1 MRQAS
6 MALPIRPRRRALA
19 WIVGLAFLAVSLP
32 VIARNVDPGALSS
45 AWATIRSSPHAI
57 AAILGIYGLAFVLR
71 ALVWRATLP
80 DLPLR
85 QALAAI
91 HLSLAG
97 NHVLPFRLGEAL
109 RVTSVVR
116 RAGVPLAVAAS
127 STVTLRAADL
137 LGAFALVALL
147 GPRALQAP
155 GIVMAAIS
163 VLAAVAGVLGLV
175 WLRRISRS
183 ARMRI
188 RMPGLLVAAGAMAA
202 WVFEAA
208 VIWQVTRWTGTEITV
223 AQAVLVTVVTIAAQ
237 TLAIAPG
244 GFGTYEAAATAALS
258 AVGLD
263 PGTALATALT
273 AHVLKTVYALAT
285 GTVALFLPAPGLVGR
300 LRLPPGQAMRTGSHH
315 PGPAAARGCPPP
327 SPAAGPGIPVLPS
340 VAPGASV
347 LAVAAGPTPQGY
359 DTIDFG
365 GSHLLTRPEGTR
377 APCHIAAVL
386 PSEPPAA
393 PVVLFLPARDEEGSI
408 GEVVARTPLQV
419 GGHPVR
425 CLVIDDGS
433 QDRTAEIAAAAG
445 AELISLKRPQG
456 LGAAVR
462 RGLLE
467 ATKAKA
473 VAVAFCDADG
483 EYAPE
488 ELERLVT
495 PILRGEADYVVGSRF
510 AGAPRRMLPHR
521 LVGNLVLTR
530 VLSHLAR
537 CSITDGQSGYRALS
551 PSAAAAAE
559 VIHDFNYA
567 QVLTLDLLA
576 KGFRYR
582 EVPITYGFRR
592 TGRSFVRLGP
602 YLRAVVPAVYRE
614 LNSSPHAGLRHG

>member
-1 MRQAS
+1 MEVA
-6 MALPIRPRRRALA
+6 ARPRWRVLA
-19 WIVGLAFLAVSLP
+19 WVIGLAFLAASLS
-32 VIARNVDPGALSS
+32 VIARNVDLGALG
-45 AWATIRSSPHAI
+45 AVWATIRSSPQVV
-57 AAILGIYGLAFVLR
+57 AAILGIYGLAFVVR
-71 ALVWRATLP
+71 ALTWRATLP

-116 RAGVPLAVAAS
+116 RAGVPLPLATS

-147 GPRALQAP
+147 GPGALQAP
-155 GIVMAAIS
+155 GILTAAIV
-163 VLAAVAGVLGLV
+163 VLAAAAGVLGAM

-183 ARMRI
+183 GSRMRV
-188 RMPGLLVAAGAMAA
+188 RMPGLLVAAGASAA

-208 VIWQVTRWTGTEITV
+208 VIWEVTRWTGTEITIS
-223 AQAVLVTVVTIAAQ
+223 QAVLVTVVTIAAQ

-258 AVGLD
+258 AMGLD
-263 PGTALATALT
+263 PGTALAAALG
-273 AHVLKTVYALAT
+273 AHALKTIYALAT
-285 GTVALFLPAPGLVGR
+285 GTVAFFLPAPGLVGR
-300 LRLPPGQAMRTGSHH
+300 LRLPPGRATRAGAHH

-327 SPAAGPGIPVLPS
+327 SPAAGPGIPAPPLDEADALLPP
-340 VAPGASV
+340 APGVSAP
-347 LAVAAGPTPQGY
+347 AVAAGPKLQGH
-359 DTIDFG
+359 D
-365 GSHLLTRPEGTR
+365 
-377 APCHIAAVL
+377 L
-386 PSEPPAA
+386 PDPD
-393 PVVLFLPARDEEGSI
+393 PVVLFLPARDEEESVGAI
-408 GEVVARTPLQV
+408 VARTPPRIQ
-419 GGHPVR
+419 GHPVR

-433 QDRTAEIAAAAG
+433 QDRTAEVAAAAG
-445 AELISLKRPQG
+445 AEVISLGGPWG

-467 ATKAKA
+467 ATRAGA

-488 ELERLVT
+488 ELERLVA

-510 AGAPRRMLPHR
+510 AGASRRMPPHR

-530 VLSHLAR
+530 ALAR
-537 CSITDGQSGYRALS
+537 VARCPITDGQSGYRALS
-551 PSAAAAAE
+551 APAAAAAE

-592 TGRSFVRLGP
+592 AGRSFVRLGP
-602 YLRAVVPAVYRE
+602 YLRAVVPAIYRE
-614 LNSSPHAGLRHG
+614 LNSPSRAAG